1 MALSSTLEFERD
13 ERNTFK
19 VESSNRK
26 VNIKFIDISLSLKF
40 LHIVNVSLLY
50 QCIYLFIVVLF
61 FFNFLRNIT
70 YLFIRLNVIFKH
82 LQVKKF
88 KITLSNYYQYFHK

>member
-40 LHIVNVSLLY
+40 LHIVIISM
-50 QCIYLFIVVLF
+50 YLFIY
-61 FFNFLRNIT
+61 RS
-70 YLFIRLNVIFKH
+70 VIF
-82 LQVKKF
+82 L
-88 KITLSNYYQYFHK
+88 

>member
-40 LHIVNVSLLY
+40 LHIVNAYRYYINV
-50 QCIYLFIVVLF
+50 
-61 FFNFLRNIT
+61 FNFLRNIT
-70 YLFIRLNVIFKH
+70 YLFIRPNVIFKH

-88 KITLSNYYQYFHK
+88 KITLSNYYQYFRK

>member
-1 MALSSTLEFERD
+1 MYRYYINFR
-13 ERNTFK
+13 
-19 VESSNRK
+19 
-26 VNIKFIDISLSLKF
+26 
-40 LHIVNVSLLY
+40 
-50 QCIYLFIVVLF
+50 IYLFIVVLF

-88 KITLSNYYQYFHK
+88 KITLSNYYQYFRK

>member
-50 QCIYLFIVVLF
+50 QFSYLFIY
-61 FFNFLRNIT
+61 RS
-70 YLFIRLNVIFKH
+70 VIF
-82 LQVKKF
+82 L
-88 KITLSNYYQYFHK
+88 